1 MSADTSKPTVS
12 LNPPWNRILKDDTV
26 TLICHENNSLEVNSA
41 VWTHNNIRLEETSSR
56 LNIVK
61 ARIQDSGEYRCQ
73 NKDSIPSEPVYL
85 GVFAGWLL
93 LQASAEVVTEGESF
107 HIRCHGWRNQNV
119 SKVTYYRNGI
129 ALKYWYDSI
138 DMSITNV
145 TVRDGGRY
153 FCTGCIRRQ
162 NHTSDPLNITVKK
175 GELAKQEED
184 PWREKGDRDP
194 PPACSGCSTQQGTAV
209 APCESAGLRGGAG
222 LRHRRPPHLRA
233 LMGLLARVTRAH
245 LWDLGEDYTRYREM
259 DARPVKLCPSIRMA
273 IPGLISKPAAAPGGE
288 HCHVSD

>member
-1 MSADTSKPTVS
+1 HFFLLLPTPFSLSPPCLLPQFDLLKDTSKPTVS

-175 GELAKQEED
+175 GELAKQEEVLVAILFAVD
-184 PWREKGDRDP
+184 TGLFVL
-194 PPACSGCSTQQGTAV
+194 TQQQ
-209 APCESAGLRGGAG
+209 L
-222 LRHRRPPHLRA
+222 A
-233 LMGLLARVTRAH
+233 LLLKTKRTRK
-245 LWDLGEDYTRYREM
+245 GR
-259 DARPVKLCPSIRMA
+259 KLDPKKS
-273 IPGLISKPAAAPGGE
+273 
-288 HCHVSD
+288 